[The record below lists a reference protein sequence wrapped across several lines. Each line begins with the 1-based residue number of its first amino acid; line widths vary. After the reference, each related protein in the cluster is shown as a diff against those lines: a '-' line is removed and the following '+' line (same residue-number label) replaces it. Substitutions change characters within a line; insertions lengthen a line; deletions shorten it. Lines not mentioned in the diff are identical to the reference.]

1 MKAAVADCRAL
12 YARHS
17 RRCGLELI
25 DIRLP
30 PKWLCGA
37 FGSGVREHIPTH
49 HRDPP
54 DTPPVDVQV
63 RGRSPGLRVAASVF
77 TFPGPHDPSGFSERT
92 LAAYSCGGSSGIARP
107 IMDVTHRIPV
117 LAPDLANR
125 ENLEH

>member
-54 DTPPVDVQV
+54 DTPA
-63 RGRSPGLRVAASVF
+63 RGRSSSRQVSWLAGRGIRFHLP
-77 TFPGPHDPSGFSERT
+77 RT
-92 LAAYSCGGSSGIARP
+92 SRP
-107 IMDVTHRIPV
+107 QW
-117 LAPDLANR
+117 LF
-125 ENLEH
+125 